1 MDEATPSPK
10 EEDAVTR
17 FTVDLGEIELT
28 DEEVSTLQNQI
39 TKLAVETVQQKR
51 SDSTDENAS
60 GSEGVSRRRRG
71 PFVKI
76 IFVRAIHR

>member
-10 EEDAVTR
+10 EEDAAVR

-51 SDSTDENAS
+51 DRKS
-60 GSEGVSRRRRG
+60 V
-71 PFVKI
+71 V
-76 IFVRAIHR
+76 